1 MYCIRLITENKRS
14 YLPLLLI
21 ADPSEAMIDRYLDRG
36 ALYVLSERGEDV
48 AAAVVTMEEAGVC
61 ELKNLVTAEP
71 SRKQGYA
78 ALLLEYLFF
87 KYAAAFSRMRV
98 GTGEPLVPFYE
109 RFGFAR
115 AGRIEDF
122 FVTNYGAP
130 VDDDGI
136 LLTDMVLLERPLK
149 PGCPCEDEAGRTD

>member
-21 ADPSEAMIDRYLDRG
+21 ADPLEAMIDRYLDRG
-36 ALYVLSERGEDV
+36 ALYVLTERGEDI
-48 AAAVVTMEEAGVC
+48 AAAVVTMEETGVC

-71 SRKQGYA
+71 FQKQGYA
-78 ALLLEYLFF
+78 ALMLEYLFF

-109 RFGFAR
+109 RFGFTR
-115 AGRIEDF
+115 AGCIENF
-122 FVTNYGAP
+122 FVDNYGGP
-130 VDDDGI
+130 VEDDGV

-149 PGCPCEDEAGRTD
+149 IGCVGEEELERKG